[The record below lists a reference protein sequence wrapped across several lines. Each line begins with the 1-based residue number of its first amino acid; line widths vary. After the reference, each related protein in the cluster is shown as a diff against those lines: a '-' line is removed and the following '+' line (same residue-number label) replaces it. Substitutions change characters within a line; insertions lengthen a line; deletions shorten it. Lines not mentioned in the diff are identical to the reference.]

1 MDTGDRVLCHA
12 CGRVWPRNVQEDL
25 QCPYCSSEFTEI
37 VEIPPDPEELDTDS
51 EPEAS
56 SSHPDPPESFPGHRS
71 PSPPRSPFNP
81 WADHNPWVRTPHDD
95 DETHGWSGPG
105 YQYTQRTYRSP
116 GGNLRFSF
124 QAQRM
129 QPRGAG
135 GAQRGMNPDP
145 MQGLDSFFRTIS
157 EANRERARGG
167 PRSPTG
173 YTPTRGFGDMAGG
186 RNTYGGWNQPPSG
199 GLSPRDADG
208 PQPMGTP
215 LRTLGD
221 ILEILHHDLGE
232 VQGGGNG
239 GPNVRVMNGGTPL
252 GALLSAM
259 FNIERNGDA
268 VYSQEELDRVVTQL
282 FGQNG
287 GRNAAPPASEDAIH
301 ALPKK
306 PATTEMLGAEG
317 SSECSI
323 CMDVVKLGDEV
334 LVLPC
339 THWFHPQ
346 CIEAWLT
353 QHNTCP
359 HCRRGIDS
367 NDANG
372 SGASSANANANPT
385 SPYAAPPQN
394 ISNNTRRS
402 NSISAPG
409 AYPSYDTYG
418 EQGSSSQVNRGESNN
433 GGGGWAG
440 WVRSQ
445 FGGGGG

>member
-12 CGRVWPRNVQEDL
+12 CGRVWPRNLHENL
-25 QCPYCSSEFTEI
+25 ECPYCSSEFTEI
-37 VEIPPDPEELDTDS
+37 VEIPPDPEDIDTDS

-71 PSPPRSPFNP
+71 PSPPRPPFNP
-81 WADHNPWVRTPHDD
+81 WADHNPWANTHTHD
-95 DETHGWSGPG
+95 DETHGWNGPG

-135 GAQRGMNPDP
+135 GPQRGMNPDP
-145 MQGLDSFFRTIS
+145 MQGLDSFFRSIS
-157 EANRERARGG
+157 EVNRERARTG

-173 YTPTRGFGDMAGG
+173 YPPAHGLGDMAGG
-186 RNTYGGWNQPPSG
+186 RTWGYNQPPG

-221 ILEILHHDLGE
+221 ILEILHHDLGN
-232 VQGGGNG
+232 VQAGGNG
-239 GPNVRVMNGGTPL
+239 GPNVRVMNGGTSI

-301 ALPKK
+301 AIPKK
-306 PATTEMLGAEG
+306 PATTEMLGTEG

-323 CMDVVKLGDEV
+323 CMDVVKIGDEV
-334 LVLPC
+334 SVLPC

-367 NDANG
+367 TDDANTG
-372 SGASSANANANPT
+372 GATSSANANPA
-385 SPYAAPPQN
+385 SPYAALSQN
-394 ISNNTRRS
+394 TSDDTRHS
-402 NSISAPG
+402 SSISGSSVP
-409 AYPSYDTYG
+409 PSFTSDG
-418 EQGSSSQVNRGESNN
+418 EQGPSSRTSREGSSS
-433 GGGGWAG
+433 GGGWAE
-440 WVRSQ
+440 WVRSR
-445 FGGGGG
+445 FGGGG

>member
-12 CGRVWPRNVQEDL
+12 CGRVWPRNSHETIE
-25 QCPYCSSEFTEI
+25 CPYCSSDFTEI
-37 VEIPPDPEELDTDS
+37 IEIPPDPEDDDS

-56 SSHPDPPESFPGHRS
+56 SSHPDPPESFPGHHRS
-71 PSPPRSPFNP
+71 PSPPRPPRLPLFNP
-81 WADHNPWVRTPHDD
+81 WADHDPWAHDD
-95 DETHGWSGPG
+95 DVETHGWSGPG
-105 YQYTQRTYRSP
+105 YQYTQRTFRSP

-129 QPRGAG
+129 QPRGPA
-135 GAQRGMNPDP
+135 ATQREMNPDP
-145 MQGLDSFFRTIS
+145 VQGINSFFQTIS
-157 EANRERARGG
+157 EANRERAGRAGG
-167 PRSPTG
+167 RSPTDRYQPG
-173 YTPTRGFGDMAGG
+173 HRFDDMHGAG
-186 RNTYGGWNQPPSG
+186 NTWGAWRQPSG

-221 ILEILHHDLGE
+221 ILEILHHDLGT
-232 VQGGGNG
+232 VQAGGADRNG

-268 VYSQEELDRVVTQL
+268 VYSQEELDRVITQL

-287 GRNAAPPASEDAIH
+287 GRNAAPPASQDAIH

-306 PATTEMLGAEG
+306 PATVEMLGPEG

-334 LVLPC
+334 SLLPC

-346 CIEAWLT
+346 CIEAWLN

-359 HCRRGIDS
+359 HCRRGIDPTS
-367 NDANG
+367 AD
-372 SGASSANANANPT
+372 ASSSANANPT
-385 SPYAAPPQN
+385 STAP
-394 ISNNTRRS
+394 SEGMSGTSDRTRRS
-402 NSISAPG
+402 GSLSSARPPDISNREP
-409 AYPSYDTYG
+409 
-418 EQGSSSQVNRGESNN
+418 GSSSQAGEGSSG
-433 GGGGWAG
+433 GGGGWAN
-440 WVRSQ
+440 WVRSRL
-445 FGGGGG
+445 GGGS